1 MRVRGLMTLSRR
13 TILRLVAGMAG
24 LPAVASSAS
33 AQTYPTRP
41 ITIIVPFPPGG
52 GGDNITR
59 ILAERMRVS
68 LGQPV
73 IIENVSGASGSI
85 GVGRVARA
93 SPDGYVIGF
102 GYWGTHVSNPTVYS
116 LDYDVVNDFE
126 PISLLTRAPWLI
138 IARNS
143 LPAKD
148 LKEWIAWLKANPGKG
163 LVATAGAGSAE
174 HVLAVLFQNLTG
186 TRLQPVTYR
195 GSAPALQDVIAGHV
209 DMQIVT
215 PATCLPHVRSGIVK
229 AFAVTDKTRFPA
241 APDIPTVDEAGVPGL
256 YYISWS
262 GFWAPK
268 RTPKDVITRLA
279 AAVVDALADPMV
291 RSRLAEYGVE
301 PFPREQQTPDAL
313 GAWHKAEIEKWWP
326 ILRVLNSKQD

>member
-1 MRVRGLMTLSRR
+1 MTLSRR
-13 TILRLVAGMAG
+13 SVLRLAGGMAG
-24 LPAVASSAS
+24 LAAVSSPTW

-59 ILAERMRVS
+59 IVAERMRVS

-126 PISLLTRAPWLI
+126 PISLLTSAPWLI

-163 LVATAGAGSAE
+163 LVATVGVGSAE

-229 AFAVTDKTRFPA
+229 AFAVTDKTCFPA

-326 ILRVLNSKQD
+326 ILKALNSKQD

>member
-1 MRVRGLMTLSRR
+1 M
-13 TILRLVAGMAG
+13 
-24 LPAVASSAS
+24 
-33 AQTYPTRP
+33 
-41 ITIIVPFPPGG
+41 
-52 GGDNITR
+52 
-59 ILAERMRVS
+59 
-68 LGQPV
+68 
-73 IIENVSGASGSI
+73 
-85 GVGRVARA
+85 
-93 SPDGYVIGF
+93 
-102 GYWGTHVSNPTVYS
+102 
-116 LDYDVVNDFE
+116 
-126 PISLLTRAPWLI
+126 LTSAPWLI

-148 LKEWIAWLKANPGKG
+148 LKEWIVRLKANPGKG
-163 LVATAGAGSAE
+163 LVATVGVGSAE

-279 AAVVDALADPMV
+279 AAVVDALADPVV
-291 RSRLAEYGVE
+291 RSRLAEYGAE
-301 PFPREQQTPDAL
+301 PFPREQQTPEAL
-313 GAWHKAEIEKWWP
+313 AAWQRAEIEKWWP
-326 ILRVLNSKQD
+326 ILKALNSKQE

>member
-1 MRVRGLMTLSRR
+1 MRAPIAKTDDVSIRR
-13 TILRLVAGMAG
+13 
-24 LPAVASSAS
+24 
-33 AQTYPTRP
+33 
-41 ITIIVPFPPGG
+41 
-52 GGDNITR
+52 
-59 ILAERMRVS
+59 
-68 LGQPV
+68 
-73 IIENVSGASGSI
+73 
-85 GVGRVARA
+85 RA
-93 SPDGYVIGF
+93 SDPADA
-102 GYWGTHVSNPTVYS
+102 
-116 LDYDVVNDFE
+116 DR
-126 PISLLTRAPWLI
+126 TR
-138 IARNS
+138 R
-143 LPAKD
+143 
-148 LKEWIAWLKANPGKG
+148 
-163 LVATAGAGSAE
+163 
-174 HVLAVLFQNLTG
+174 
-186 TRLQPVTYR
+186 
-195 GSAPALQDVIAGHV
+195 AGHV

-326 ILRVLNSKQD
+326 ILKALNSKQE